1 MNILVTGAKG
11 MVGTALVN
19 NLKNIRDGKNR
30 TRNIEINEIYEYDL
44 DSTEAELDEYCAKA
58 DFVFNLA
65 GVNRPENPEDFMKGN
80 FGFASQLLDTLKKHN
95 NKAGIMLS
103 SSVQAT
109 LSGRFGNSEYGRS
122 KKAGEELFIEYGKET
137 GAPVYVYRFVNL
149 MGHSRPKYNSAIS
162 TFCWAVA
169 NDEEFTV
176 NDRSTELEVLY
187 IDDLVEDYLSDS
199 TVTIHLIGEYSAEN
213 LLYENQAYIKRELQ
227 ASLYNG
233 ENNTKNGILGI
244 VLPNMYDKIFK
255 GSEVCSVCGKSHN
268 IVCINDSTVVKEFSY
283 NYYIP
288 KDGCSWSEE
297 DRFCVLV
304 KWNDF
309 VKNPELYINKA
320 FDKRSS
326 LISAK
331 TKVRP

>member
-1 MNILVTGAKG
+1 MSHKCFISFKTEDKKYKKYIQED
-11 MVGTALVN
+11 
-19 NLKNIRDGKNR
+19 LKIDMIDKSLNTPINSTDEDYIMRKIR
-30 TRNIEINEIYEYDL
+30 
-44 DSTEAELDEYCAKA
+44 
-58 DFVFNLA
+58 
-65 GVNRPENPEDFMKGN
+65 
-80 FGFASQLLDTLKKHN
+80 
-95 NKAGIMLS
+95 
-103 SSVQAT
+103 
-109 LSGRFGNSEYGRS
+109 
-122 KKAGEELFIEYGKET
+122 
-137 GAPVYVYRFVNL
+137 
-149 MGHSRPKYNSAIS
+149 
-162 TFCWAVA
+162 
-169 NDEEFTV
+169 
-176 NDRSTELEVLY
+176 
-187 IDDLVEDYLSDS
+187 EDYLSDS

-227 ASLYNG
+227 ASLSNG